1 MAARKKATVKPR
13 RRSPRKKK
21 SAWKPVLA
29 GVAGGL
35 GTAGVGYLLVRSG
48 VSPMTTAVG
57 LTAAGGV
64 AALTSKGNYQAAAI
78 GASGMGCGQLGLALI
93 ANQASQSAG
102 KDDKDKQL
110 AAAAPKKPE
119 RQSAF
124 VDDIESAFERARE
137 QLSMEDEEAAFT
149 EDYEEAA
156 A

>member
-1 MAARKKATVKPR
+1 MASKKKNTKPR
-13 RRSPRKKK
+13 RRAPRKK

-64 AALTSKGNYQAAAI
+64 AAMTLKGNAQAAAI
-78 GASGMGCGQLGLALI
+78 GASGMGCGQLALALI
-93 ANQASQSAG
+93 ANQATKAG
-102 KDDKDKQL
+102 KDEKKL
-110 AAAAPKKPE
+110 AGALPHKPE
-119 RQSAF
+119 RQDAF
-124 VDDIESAFERARE
+124 ADDIDSAFERARE
-137 QLSMEDEEAAFT
+137 QISMEDEEAAFID
-149 EDYEEAA
+149 DYEEAA